1 MYYKE
6 TEKKTKIISIE
17 VPLVDDKWT
26 DQRLVEID
34 MPLEQSD
41 LVAQEE
47 NMQENTLNEEQISG
61 DETVQPPESLK
72 KVSSHPLSN
81 VIENSKEGVRTR
93 SGLNQMIAHCAF
105 VS

>member
-17 VPLVDDKWT
+17 VPLVDDEWI

-47 NMQENTLNEEQISG
+47 NVQENTLNEESII
-61 DETVQPPESLK
+61 T
-72 KVSSHPLSN
+72 PL
-81 VIENSKEGVRTR
+81 I
-93 SGLNQMIAHCAF
+93 
-105 VS
+105 